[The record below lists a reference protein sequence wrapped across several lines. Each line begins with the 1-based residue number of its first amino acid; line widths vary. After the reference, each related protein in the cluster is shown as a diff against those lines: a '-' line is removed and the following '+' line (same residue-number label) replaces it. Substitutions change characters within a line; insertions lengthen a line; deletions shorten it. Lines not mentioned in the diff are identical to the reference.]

1 MNAGCSCASSFVVF
15 MKCPYCNASDSKVID
30 SRTVRE
36 GKAIRRRRECVV
48 CARRFTSYEV
58 VEEFQPIVVKKDGRR
73 ELFQRSKVIDGIL
86 RACEKRPI
94 TMEQIDNFVLE
105 LEREIQD
112 KGDRE
117 IQSSYV
123 GEKVMAQLKLWD
135 DVAYVRFASVYKQFG
150 DVQEFMDQLLELL
163 KEGRKKG

>member
-1 MNAGCSCASSFVVF
+1 

-36 GKAIRRRRECVV
+36 GKAIRRRRECIV

-58 VEEFQPIVVKKDGRR
+58 VEEFQPIVIKKDGRR

-94 TMEQIDNFVLE
+94 TMEQIDNFLLE

-117 IQSSYV
+117 VPSSYI

-135 DVAYVRFASVYKQFG
+135 DVAYVRFASVYKQFE
-150 DVQEFMDQLLELL
+150 DVQEFMNQLLELL

>member
-1 MNAGCSCASSFVVF
+1 MR
-15 MKCPYCNASDSKVID
+15 CPYCNASDSKVID

-36 GKAIRRRRECVV
+36 GKTIRRRRECIV

-58 VEEFQPIVVKKDGRR
+58 VEEFQPIVIKKDGRR

-94 TMEQIDNFVLE
+94 TMEQIDNFLLE

-112 KGDRE
+112 RGDRE
-117 IQSSYV
+117 VQSSYI

-135 DVAYVRFASVYKQFG
+135 DVAYVRFASVYKQFE
-150 DVQEFMDQLLELL
+150 DVQEFMNQLLELL

>member
-1 MNAGCSCASSFVVF
+1 
-15 MKCPYCNASDSKVID
+15 
-30 SRTVRE
+30 VRD
-36 GKAIRRRRECVV
+36 GKAIRRRRECVD
-48 CARRFTSYEV
+48 CGRRFTSYEV
-58 VEEFQPIVVKKDGRR
+58 IEEFQPIVVKKDGRR

-94 TMEQIDNFVLE
+94 TMDQIDSFVLE

-112 KGDRE
+112 RGDRE
-117 IQSSYV
+117 VQSRYI
-123 GEKVMAQLKLWD
+123 GERVMAQLKLWD

-163 KEGRKKG
+163 KEGRKKGQ

>member
-1 MNAGCSCASSFVVF
+1 

-36 GKAIRRRRECVV
+36 GKAIRRRRECIV

-94 TMEQIDNFVLE
+94 TMEQVDNFVLE

-117 IQSSYV
+117 VQSSYI